1 MGTRG
6 KKMKKNRKKLK
17 EPLFGWVDS
26 NINNNNINNSNIKDI
41 NNNSN
46 NNIKDNNKKH

>member
-26 NINNNNINNSNIKDI
+26 NINNNIKDN

-46 NNIKDNNKKH
+46 NSIKDNNKKH

>member
-26 NINNNNINNSNIKDI
+26 NINNNNINI
-41 NNNSN
+41 NSN
-46 NNIKDNNKKH
+46 NNIKDINKKH